1 MFSCVCFDIPHKCL
15 LSDKKCVILVCVDMT
30 NRAGPMTWTFDI
42 GSRLSLTRM
51 QKYLGSKELDE
62 HWDSLTGDEH
72 LDMPRLACPAEAVEH
87 KRSLLHDGEEGAVV
101 VVERK

>member
-1 MFSCVCFDIPHKCL
+1 
-15 LSDKKCVILVCVDMT
+15 
-30 NRAGPMTWTFDI
+30 
-42 GSRLSLTRM
+42 M

-62 HWDSLTGDEH
+62 DWDSLTGDEH